1 MSRIGK
7 KAIELPAKV
16 TVKFGTD
23 GAVNVEGPKGK
34 LSVKLPARVKVEVK
48 DGQVTVAREDDSR
61 EARSLHGLTRTIL
74 ANAAKGV
81 STGFEKKLD
90 DPVRHIMT
98 KKDRLVTVR
107 EGANHDEVVE
117 LEIVVVVQHDGFG
130 RGSDGW
136 QLHPVVAS
144 RDHDHR
150 IDKPK
155 PSVFTNTDLASWL
168 DAHDIDTVSI
178 VGYMTHNCNASTVFE
193 AHHRGLNAEFLSD
206 ATGSLPYANRAGSAS
221 ADGELLWA
229 QGEHQTPLPSRTL
242 VPRTT
247 SSGAKYPPHSLA
259 PSLSPP

>member
-1 MSRIGK
+1 MSTPPRRALLVIDVQNAYVSGDFLIEHPSVSHSLPNIGR
-7 KAIELPAKV
+7 AMDAAR
-16 TVKFGTD
+16 
-23 GAVNVEGPKGK
+23 GAGIP
-34 LSVKLPARVKVEVK
+34 
-48 DGQVTVAREDDSR
+48 
-61 EARSLHGLTRTIL
+61 
-74 ANAAKGV
+74 
-81 STGFEKKLD
+81 
-90 DPVRHIMT
+90 
-98 KKDRLVTVR
+98 
-107 EGANHDEVVE
+107 
-117 LEIVVVVQHDGFG
+117 VVVVQHDGFG

-221 ADGELLWA
+221 AEEIHRVFSVVFESNFAAVLSTDEWLQAIATGAAPRPENPVA
-229 QGEHQTPLPSRTL
+229 SHQRALRGRL
-242 VPRTT
+242 VET
-247 SSGAKYPPHSLA
+247 SLTADLSG
-259 PSLSPP
+259 